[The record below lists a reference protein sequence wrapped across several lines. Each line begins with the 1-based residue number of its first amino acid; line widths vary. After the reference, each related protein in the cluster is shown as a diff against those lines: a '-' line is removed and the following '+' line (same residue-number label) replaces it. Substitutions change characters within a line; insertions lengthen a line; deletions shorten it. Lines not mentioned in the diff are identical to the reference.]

1 MLRFVFVFMFVTS
14 ECCGLVGAHPLPQLE
29 PGLVVGQVPAAA
41 LTPKS
46 AMACRATK
54 APVTHRSSSEV
65 DNNKDVSP
73 GPKNSTASLPQG
85 IHTTDAVWVVD
96 TCPSLSL
103 SIVEVEVE
111 GSCKHLGPTC
121 SQRKW

>member
-1 MLRFVFVFMFVTS
+1 MLRFVFVFVFVTS

-65 DNNKDVSP
+65 DNNKDVNP
-73 GPKNSTASLPQG
+73 DPKKSTASLPQG
-85 IHTTDAVWVVD
+85 IHTTDAVWVE
-96 TCPSLSL
+96 TYPSLS
-103 SIVEVEVE
+103 IVEVE